1 MTLQLGPV
9 IGTVGGAQLEEIP
22 VSMSGGGGSSS
33 SPTVYPLTTVEAGA
47 GAFILV
53 AGTMAGGSNYEVQR
67 PHLQIGTHTNTDPRN
82 QLTGPDGLGAWAKA
96 TGTVQVAV
104 LSRTTSTTTFTGTVY
119 VARL

>member
-1 MTLQLGPV
+1 M
-9 IGTVGGAQLEEIP
+9 EEIP

-33 SPTVYPLTTVEAGA
+33 SPTVYPLTTVDAGA

-53 AGTMAGGSNYEVQR
+53 AGTMAGGSTYEVQR
-67 PHLQIGTHTNTDPRN
+67 PHLQIGIHINTDPRT

-96 TGTVQVAV
+96 TGTVQVAI
-104 LSRTTSTTTFTGTVY
+104 LSRTSSATSFTGTVY